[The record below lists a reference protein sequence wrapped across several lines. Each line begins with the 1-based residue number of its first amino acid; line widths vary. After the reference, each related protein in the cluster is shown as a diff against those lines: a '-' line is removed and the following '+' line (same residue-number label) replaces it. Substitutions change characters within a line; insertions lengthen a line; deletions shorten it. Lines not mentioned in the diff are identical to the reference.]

1 MTDVVMLAMIGLFAL
16 VFILLTYLIMKGK
29 L

>member
-1 MTDVVMLAMIGLFAL
+1 MTDVVMLAMIGLYAL
-16 VFILLTYLIMKGK
+16 VFLLLTYLIMKDK